1 MARLFDFPDELLC
14 KILEYLS
21 SYDALYS
28 FFNLNIRFNRLLMPF
43 KHQIDLTYLSYGQFM
58 NFIKI
63 ILPTIN
69 KDEPLYS
76 LKLGNVRT
84 PGQIDLFNTLIYD
97 QTYRD
102 YFDNINKIIIE
113 CPRLNELII
122 FVENFLLS
130 LSNLASLSIKIDHIR
145 DEDFHK
151 WTQLIVN
158 SVLSI
163 SNLVKL
169 EIEMPTGLVLSRV
182 CNTTMFN
189 SLVDLSLSLT
199 LVTDLLILIQ
209 HTPNLE
215 KLSIRIGWW
224 TSGDRTLLKMLDEMR
239 LNTDRISFLIHLKK
253 FHLTIDSILTFQ
265 FEHLEQVLYRILN
278 NEITDS
284 FSFIIQNCLN
294 HNSELTQLIDGQRW
308 ESLLSAYSSLNQFNL
323 FIRITGCLQ
332 ANEEIYNINSFKSK
346 YFLKK
351 QWSFSYFKYAP
362 KENIIFYSIPYK
374 SKELFDISINNHE
387 IFNSFPINYASN
399 LLIDQTKNENYRF
412 NESTFDIILKKFPS
426 LQELRLI
433 HFKSDLSII
442 NPISIPLLH
451 TLKVEKEQNVNLSK
465 LLELLP
471 LTNTLFIS
479 FLSIYDRN
487 KPLDICQYN
496 RIRELSLIDVPAND
510 MNPFL
515 LFLNQFPNLHI
526 LHIHIYNQRMPD
538 ECLLSILNKIT
549 RTFPSIIYLKLQLER
564 DIDLSI
570 DWKQQC
576 NGLVKMYLK
585 SIIFV
590 GILVHLW
597 F

>member
-1 MARLFDFPDELLC
+1 MPRLFDFPDELLC

-21 SYDALYS
+21 SYDAIYS

-84 PGQIDLFNTLIYD
+84 PGQIDLFNTLIHD
-97 QTYRD
+97 QTYRG
-102 YFDNINKIIIE
+102 YFDNINKILIE

-122 FVENFLLS
+122 FVEKFLLS
-130 LSNLASLSIKIDHIR
+130 LSNLASLSIKIDQIR

-163 SNLVKL
+163 SNLIKL

-189 SLVDLSLSLT
+189 SLIDLSLNLT

-278 NEITDS
+278 R
-284 FSFIIQNCLN
+284 Q
-294 HNSELTQLIDGQRW
+294 
-308 ESLLSAYSSLNQFNL
+308 
-323 FIRITGCLQ
+323 
-332 ANEEIYNINSFKSK
+332 
-346 YFLKK
+346 
-351 QWSFSYFKYAP
+351 
-362 KENIIFYSIPYK
+362 
-374 SKELFDISINNHE
+374 
-387 IFNSFPINYASN
+387 
-399 LLIDQTKNENYRF
+399 
-412 NESTFDIILKKFPS
+412 
-426 LQELRLI
+426 
-433 HFKSDLSII
+433 
-442 NPISIPLLH
+442 
-451 TLKVEKEQNVNLSK
+451 
-465 LLELLP
+465 
-471 LTNTLFIS
+471 
-479 FLSIYDRN
+479 
-487 KPLDICQYN
+487 
-496 RIRELSLIDVPAND
+496 
-510 MNPFL
+510 
-515 LFLNQFPNLHI
+515 
-526 LHIHIYNQRMPD
+526 
-538 ECLLSILNKIT
+538 
-549 RTFPSIIYLKLQLER
+549 
-564 DIDLSI
+564 
-570 DWKQQC
+570 
-576 NGLVKMYLK
+576 
-585 SIIFV
+585 
-590 GILVHLW
+590 
-597 F
+597 